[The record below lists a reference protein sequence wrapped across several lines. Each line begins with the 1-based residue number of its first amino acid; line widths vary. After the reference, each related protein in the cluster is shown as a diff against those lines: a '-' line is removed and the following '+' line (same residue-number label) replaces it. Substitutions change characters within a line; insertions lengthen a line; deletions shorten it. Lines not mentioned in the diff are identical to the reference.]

1 MRTTDVLVIGGGIA
15 GTVAAIEAALN
26 GARVSIACAGH
37 MFGGSSFY
45 PGTWGLGLI
54 GPIDEADSEDLVA
67 TIERVGCGA
76 ADHDLVETLVHGIV
90 PGMEWLEDELGMKL
104 VRPTSSENAQQRE
117 FIPCFDH
124 KNRLWRGI
132 TRCSFVT
139 SARRKLDE
147 LAIEIHERLE
157 LMQLVQTDPDGCIEG
172 ALLYDRGKRRFS
184 FIQARSI
191 ILATGG
197 TGGLFERSLTSRDV
211 LSSTHGIALNIGCTL
226 INIEFMQMMP
236 GLVSP
241 KQGLVFN
248 EKTFRYVC
256 ARDENEML
264 PTDSNSLREL
274 FATRSC
280 HGPFT
285 SRLGDELVDLAIDAA
300 GPAGLAIRYD
310 FPKHDIPEF
319 VQTFSS
325 WLEEE
330 HGISPHDEMRIAM
343 YAHASNGGIQIDVN
357 AWTGLDG
364 LYACGEAT
372 GGMHGADRLGGLSS
386 ANGLVFGR
394 IAGKSAATHAR
405 ETFCKTCGH
414 TEVDFTRI
422 EREEERFARDL
433 LFRQQNITPIT
444 AEPAETMTSELRR
457 AMSTHCMVQ
466 RTQTGLETA
475 LKTLDGL
482 QERINRR
489 KIEGDNSLFPDEM
502 LANGVRLT
510 SQITLARQ
518 MALAMLERTE
528 SLGSHYR
535 ADMG

>member
-76 ADHDLVETLVHGIV
+76 ADHDLVKTLVHGIV
-90 PGMEWLEDELGMKL
+90 PGMEWLENELDMEL
-104 VRPTSSENAQQRE
+104 VRPTSSENARQLE

-132 TRCSFVT
+132 TRSSFVT
-139 SARRKLDE
+139 AARRKLHE
-147 LAIEIHERLE
+147 LGIEIYKRLE
-157 LMQLVQTDPDGCIEG
+157 LMQLVKTDPDGCIEG
-172 ALLYDRGKRRFS
+172 ALLYDREMRRFT
-184 FIQARSI
+184 FIRARSI

-211 LSSTHGIALNIGCTL
+211 LSSTHGIALNIGCAL

-248 EKTFRYVC
+248 EKTFRYAC
-256 ARDENEML
+256 AHDENEML
-264 PTDSNSLREL
+264 PTDSDSLLKL
-274 FATRSC
+274 FATRSR

-285 SRLGDELVDLAIDAA
+285 SRLDDEFVDLAIDAA

-310 FPKHDIPEF
+310 FPKRDIPEF

-325 WLEEE
+325 WLENE

-343 YAHASNGGIQIDVN
+343 YAHASNGGIRIDAN
-357 AWTGLDG
+357 AWTGQNG

-394 IAGKSAATHAR
+394 IAGKSAAVHAR
-405 ETFCKTCGH
+405 ETFSKTREH
-414 TEVDFTRI
+414 TEVDFTGSEQGGGKIRT
-422 EREEERFARDL
+422 R
-433 LFRQQNITPIT
+433 
-444 AEPAETMTSELRR
+444 PALPATKYRPDRSRNCRCDDKR
-457 AMSTHCMVQ
+457 AAKGHECPLH
-466 RTQTGLETA
+466 GA
-475 LKTLDGL
+475 KNA
-482 QERINRR
+482 NRPR
-489 KIEGDNSLFPDEM
+489 N
-502 LANGVRLT
+502 
-510 SQITLARQ
+510 
-518 MALAMLERTE
+518 
-528 SLGSHYR
+528 R
-535 ADMG
+535 AKDH